1 MDSQFINPMIYG
13 KNSNNYIPMGG
24 VLTTIESFDFSN
36 AQRVTKDTDTNVYWM
51 LAGAAVIVGAY
62 YFFNKK

>member
-1 MDSQFINPMIYG
+1 MDSQFINTMIYG

-36 AQRVTKDTDTNVYWM
+36 SQRVTKDADTNVYWM
-51 LAGAAVIVGAY
+51 LAGAAVIIGAY

>member
-1 MDSQFINPMIYG
+1 MIYG

-24 VLTTIESFDFSN
+24 VLTTVESFDFSN
-36 AQRVTKDTDTNVYWM
+36 TQRVTKDVDFNVYWM
-51 LAGAAVIVGAY
+51 LAGTAVIVGAY